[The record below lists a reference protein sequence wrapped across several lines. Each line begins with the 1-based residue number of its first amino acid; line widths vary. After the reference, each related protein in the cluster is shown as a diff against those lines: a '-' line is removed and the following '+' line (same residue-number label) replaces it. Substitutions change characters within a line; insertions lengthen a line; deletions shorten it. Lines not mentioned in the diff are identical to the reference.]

1 MFFLLPLIGAAVGA
15 VAGACITHAN
25 GEKDRRS
32 SKHHRQVANELR
44 IKYSDSQA
52 RYNELNNNSQKK
64 FNDINQKK
72 ALDETEKDLL
82 RLTIRLQQSLYILM
96 WDIDK
101 NPTRE
106 SLVIFEQAVIETN
119 KVLREL
125 REEIIQVPA
134 EYFSHNLE
142 RVRKIEEKHSAQL
155 IKGSTYPTKC
165 RKCGKKNRIRPH
177 SNNHNLICN
186 YCKCRLVEEIIKTEC
201 TGINI
206 EPDMVQQDRESM
218 QARDINYLGT
228 FSTYE
233 SYINWFQV
241 YRPSLKPLS
250 EIDFYYSWRYSDTLS
265 QTNEKTKSRNNR
277 KSSADLSYL
286 D

>member
-1 MFFLLPLIGAAVGA
+1 LYL
-15 VAGACITHAN
+15 T
-25 GEKDRRS
+25 S
-32 SKHHRQVANELR
+32 SGTAINARNE
-44 IKYSDSQA
+44 
-52 RYNELNNNSQKK
+52 E
-64 FNDINQKK
+64 
-72 ALDETEKDLL
+72 EKDLL
-82 RLTIRLQQSLYILM
+82 RLAIRLQQSLHNLM
-96 WDIDK
+96 LDIEK
-101 NPTRE
+101 EPSKE
-106 SLVIFEQAVIETN
+106 ALAKFEQAILATN
-119 KVLREL
+119 TVLSKLNEEL
-125 REEIIQVPA
+125 FQVPDK
-134 EYFSHNLE
+134 YFANNLE
-142 RVRKIEEKHSAQL
+142 RVKKIEEKHSAQL

-186 YCKCRLVEEIIKTEC
+186 YCKCRLVEKIIKTEC

-250 EIDFYYSWRYSDTLS
+250 EINFYCSWRYSDTLS